1 MVEYIVAIDVTR
13 ARFPADALRCSSWAW
28 SINSFF
34 LRAVV
39 DRSTQRLKDSKNSG
53 VRVVTE
59 SSSRPQPRC
68 ASARMTSGPRAKN
81 DAMRDDQNVCVIFF
95 GCFSPKTFCW
105 LQNNPDLWWR
115 PKTVR
120 FFSSCLSSVVVFE
133 STGQE
138 KRMPTSKQTRKSKAT
153 SDLTKSRSSRK
164 MFKGWTYRWKLFI
177 CWIYPP
183 PSSSGKWRFR
193 LGFPI
198 LKMQQGMRVQPWR
211 PQKFPLPTLFLG
223 VLFGNGFTPF
233 EILKLGRRFGR
244 WKAEGRSQLRLT
256 WGKGRPPWHHPG
268 SLKTV
273 KITVP

>member
-1 MVEYIVAIDVTR
+1 MCV
-13 ARFPADALRCSSWAW
+13 W
-28 SINSFF
+28 FF
-34 LRAVV
+34 
-39 DRSTQRLKDSKNSG
+39 
-53 VRVVTE
+53 
-59 SSSRPQPRC
+59 
-68 ASARMTSGPRAKN
+68 
-81 DAMRDDQNVCVIFF
+81 FW
-95 GCFSPKTFCW
+95 CFPKTFCW

-120 FFSSCLSSVVVFE
+120 FFSRCLSSVVVFE

-153 SDLTKSRSSRK
+153 SDLTKSRNSRK

-233 EILKLGRRFGR
+233 EILRLGTWIFFHPREKNGEEIREM
-244 WKAEGRSQLRLT
+244 EGRGSFPTSAHLGKREASLT
-256 WGKGRPPWHHPG
+256 SPWK
-268 SLKTV
+268 S
-273 KITVP
+273 